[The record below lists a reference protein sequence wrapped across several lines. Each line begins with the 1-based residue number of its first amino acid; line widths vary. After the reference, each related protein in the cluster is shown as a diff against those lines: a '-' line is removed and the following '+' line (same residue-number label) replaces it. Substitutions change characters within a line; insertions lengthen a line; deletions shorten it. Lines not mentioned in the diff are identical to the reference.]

1 LSFYN
6 YPYTFGLLFGLGL
19 YAIYRQRGAAF
30 VPDYE
35 ALLAGTG
42 EASAADL
49 AARFG
54 IHIREKDFWAESLR
68 VIERDIDRYCD
79 L

>member
-1 LSFYN
+1 M
-6 YPYTFGLLFGLGL
+6 TTKH
-19 YAIYRQRGAAF
+19 
-30 VPDYE
+30 
-35 ALLAGTG
+35 LLASTG

-54 IHIREKDFWAESLR
+54 IDIRTRKFWEDSLAIIGRR
-68 VIERDIDRYCD
+68 VDRYCE